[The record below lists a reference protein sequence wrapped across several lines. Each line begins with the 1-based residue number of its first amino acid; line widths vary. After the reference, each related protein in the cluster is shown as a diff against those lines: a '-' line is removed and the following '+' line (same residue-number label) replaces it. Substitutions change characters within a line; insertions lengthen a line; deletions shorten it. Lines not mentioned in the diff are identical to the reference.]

1 MMRTSTWFFSESK
14 ALTQLFR
21 KRQRAFQEV
30 RSCPFSA
37 IILQRKPLIEKG
49 EKSTNPVTGPAD
61 NFQVKLRG
69 KDLEKWIKQTKGR
82 AKKLPDLLVKCPTDY
97 FNNQTLCGWMQIL
110 PW

>member
-1 MMRTSTWFFSESK
+1 MQGQVLGASQSLEG
-14 ALTQLFR
+14 LTLLFR

-49 EKSTNPVTGPAD
+49 EKSTNPVTGLAD

-69 KDLEKWIKQTKGR
+69 KDLAKWIKQTKGR
-82 AKKLPDLLVKCPTDY
+82 AERLPDILVE
-97 FNNQTLCGWMQIL
+97 
-110 PW
+110 